1 MTYSFVSFLALILNF
16 IINRGILFNK
26 NILDSKNNEEK
37 KNLYSYKLFLISATC
52 YFISDIGWGILYN
65 YHEVDSI
72 FPWLYIDCLMYFFFM
87 FLTMLTWMHCVVTYL
102 ASKKRK
108 NRFLYYSALFIFV
121 LGIIYLLINYF
132 YPFIFSF
139 NNKHEYIMEPGRHIA
154 FILQICLYFAALIY
168 MIYIA
173 RLTSGAEKVRYLAF
187 GTTCLVMELFLVLQ
201 ILEPLY
207 PTYAAGLIISIC
219 VVHSFVEAGEKK
231 EKEIYDHIAS
241 GLAEDYDAMYY
252 IKIDTGEFREFAK
265 SKTYEA
271 MNVPLKGKDFYEE
284 TKVNIDTFV
293 HPDDRDFA
301 KSIHTKAA
309 MLKSLEGRK
318 SFSYKYRLL
327 IDGQSRF
334 FRFTL
339 MRAYDNKHFVLY
351 EKDIEDEIVAEN
363 NRKEAQ
369 KSYATFT
376 QIAESLASN
385 YDILYYVNIENSNY
399 ISYECKNIYGRLD
412 MKYSGEDFFGD
423 SILDI
428 KKIVYKADRDMVLG
442 YIDKDYII
450 SSLSERKMTS
460 IDYRIVTPDS
470 VHYVRMTIHKTNDCI
485 HYIVGIVN
493 IDDEVQKEREH
504 LKALSNEKELARRDE
519 LTGVKNKTA
528 YKELEKT
535 VQENIDKGLDY
546 LPFGLIVCDANN
558 LKRVNDTEGHNAGD
572 EYIKQSAKVLCD
584 IFAHSPVFRIGG
596 DEFAVFLRG
605 DDYTNRAELM
615 KKLRSKILDNVKT
628 GSGPVLASGMSE
640 YIPSSDN
647 LISDVFE
654 RADREMYEDKKRLKE

>member
-1 MTYSFVSFLALILNF
+1 MTYSFISLLALILNF
-16 IINRGILFNK
+16 IINRGILFRK
-26 NILDSKNNEEK
+26 SVLQSKNDDEK
-37 KNLYSYKLFLISATC
+37 NTFFSYRLFLIATNC

-72 FPWLYIDCLMYFFFM
+72 FYLLYIDCLLYFFFM
-87 FLTMLTWMHCVVTYL
+87 FLTMLTWMRCVVTYM

-108 NRFLYYSALFIFV
+108 SRFLYHSALFIFV

-173 RLTSGAEKVRYLAF
+173 RLTSGAEKVRYLAL

-241 GLAEDYDAMYY
+241 GLAKDYDAMYY
-252 IKIDTGEFREFAK
+252 IRIDTGEFREFVK
-265 SKTYEA
+265 SQRYEA
-271 MNVPLKGKDFYEE
+271 MNVPVVGKDFYSE
-284 TKVNIDTFV
+284 TEVNVDKFV
-293 HPDDRDFA
+293 HPDDREFA
-301 KSIHTKAA
+301 KSIHKKDA

-318 SFSYKYRLL
+318 SFSYKYRLM

-334 FRFTL
+334 FLFTL
-339 MRAYDNKHFVLY
+339 MRAHDNKHFVLY

-363 NRKEAQ
+363 IRKETQ

-460 IDYRIVTPDS
+460 IDYRIVAPDS
-470 VHYVRMTIHKTNDCI
+470 VHYVRMTTHKTNDGI
-485 HYIVGIVN
+485 HYIFGIVN
-493 IDDEVQKEREH
+493 IDDEVKREREH

-528 YKELEKT
+528 YKELEKS
-535 VQENIDKGLDY
+535 VQENINKGLDY
-546 LPFGLIVCDANN
+546 LPFGLVVCDANN
-558 LKRVNDTEGHNAGD
+558 LKLVNDTEGHNAGD
-572 EYIKQSAKVLCD
+572 EYIKQTAKVLCD

-596 DEFAVFLRG
+596 DEFTVFLRG

-615 KKLRSKILDNVKT
+615 KKLRSKILDNAKT
-628 GSGPVLASGMSE
+628 GSGPILASGMSE
-640 YIPSSDN
+640 YIPASDN

>member
-1 MTYSFVSFLALILNF
+1 
-16 IINRGILFNK
+16 
-26 NILDSKNNEEK
+26 
-37 KNLYSYKLFLISATC
+37 
-52 YFISDIGWGILYN
+52 
-65 YHEVDSI
+65 
-72 FPWLYIDCLMYFFFM
+72 
-87 FLTMLTWMHCVVTYL
+87 
-102 ASKKRK
+102 
-108 NRFLYYSALFIFV
+108 
-121 LGIIYLLINYF
+121 
-132 YPFIFSF
+132 
-139 NNKHEYIMEPGRHIA
+139 
-154 FILQICLYFAALIY
+154 
-168 MIYIA
+168 
-173 RLTSGAEKVRYLAF
+173 
-187 GTTCLVMELFLVLQ
+187 
-201 ILEPLY
+201 
-207 PTYAAGLIISIC
+207 
-219 VVHSFVEAGEKK
+219 VHSFVEAGEKK

-241 GLAEDYDAMYY
+241 GLAKDYDAVYY
-252 IKIDTGEFREFAK
+252 IRIDTGEFREFAK
-265 SKTYEA
+265 SQRYEA
-271 MNVPLKGKDFYEE
+271 MNVPVVGKDFYSE
-284 TKVNIDTFV
+284 TEVNVDKFV
-293 HPDDRDFA
+293 HPDDREFA
-301 KSIHTKAA
+301 KSIHKKDA

-318 SFSYKYRLL
+318 SFSYKYRLM

-334 FRFTL
+334 FLFTL

-363 NRKEAQ
+363 IRKETQ

-423 SILDI
+423 SILDS

-460 IDYRIVTPDS
+460 IDYRIVAPDS
-470 VHYVRMTIHKTNDCI
+470 VHYVRMTTHKTNDGI
-485 HYIVGIVN
+485 HYIIGIVN
-493 IDDEVQKEREH
+493 IDDEVKREREL
-504 LKALSNEKELARRDE
+504 LKALTNEKELARRDE

-528 YKELEKT
+528 YKELEKS

-546 LPFGLIVCDANN
+546 LPFGLVVCDANN
-558 LKRVNDTEGHNAGD
+558 LKRINDTEGHNVGD

-596 DEFAVFLRG
+596 DEFTVFLRG

-640 YIPSSDN
+640 YIPASDN

>member
-1 MTYSFVSFLALILNF
+1 MTYSFVSLLALILNF

-37 KNLYSYKLFLISATC
+37 KNLNSYKLFLISATC

-72 FPWLYIDCLMYFFFM
+72 FPLLYIDCLMYFFFM
-87 FLTMLTWMHCVVTYL
+87 FLTMLTWMRCVVTYL
-102 ASKKRK
+102 SERK
-108 NRFLYYSALFIFV
+108 QGNRLLYYSSILIFI
-121 LGIIYLLINYF
+121 LGIIYLLVNF
-132 YPFIFSF
+132 FHPFIFSF

-173 RLTSGAEKVRYLAF
+173 RLTSGVEKVRYLAL
-187 GTTCLVMELFLVLQ
+187 GTTCLVMEIFLALQ

-207 PTYAAGLIISIC
+207 PTYGAGLIIGIC

-252 IKIDTGEFREFAK
+252 IKIDTGEFMEFSK
-265 SKTYEA
+265 SQRYEA
-271 MNVPLKGKDFYEE
+271 MNVPVIGKDFYEE
-284 TKVNIDTFV
+284 TKVNIDTYV

-334 FRFTL
+334 FLFTL

-363 NRKEAQ
+363 IRKETQ

-376 QIAESLASN
+376 QIAESLAAN
-385 YDILYYVNIENSNY
+385 YDVLYYINIENSNY
-399 ISYECKNIYGRLD
+399 ISYECKNIYGKLD

-428 KKIVYKADRDMVLG
+428 KKIVYKTDRDMVLG

-450 SSLSERKMTS
+450 SSHSERKMTS
-460 IDYRIVTPDS
+460 IDYRIVAPDS
-470 VHYVRMTIHKTNDCI
+470 VHYVRMTTHKTNDGI

-493 IDDEVQKEREH
+493 IDDEVKREREH
-504 LKALSNEKELARRDE
+504 LKALTNEKELARRDE

-528 YKELEKT
+528 YKELEKS

-558 LKRVNDTEGHNAGD
+558 LKQVNDTEGHNAGD
-572 EYIKQSAKVLCD
+572 EYIKQSAKILCD

-596 DEFAVFLRG
+596 DEFTVFLRG

-615 KKLRSKILDNVKT
+615 KKLRSKILDNAKT

-640 YIPSSDN
+640 YIPASDN
-647 LISDVFE
+647 LISDIFE

>member
-1 MTYSFVSFLALILNF
+1 MAL
-16 IINRGILFNK
+16 
-26 NILDSKNNEEK
+26 
-37 KNLYSYKLFLISATC
+37 
-52 YFISDIGWGILYN
+52 
-65 YHEVDSI
+65 
-72 FPWLYIDCLMYFFFM
+72 
-87 FLTMLTWMHCVVTYL
+87 
-102 ASKKRK
+102 
-108 NRFLYYSALFIFV
+108 
-121 LGIIYLLINYF
+121 
-132 YPFIFSF
+132 
-139 NNKHEYIMEPGRHIA
+139 
-154 FILQICLYFAALIY
+154 
-168 MIYIA
+168 
-173 RLTSGAEKVRYLAF
+173 

-201 ILEPLY
+201 ILNPLY

-219 VVHSFVEAGEKK
+219 VVQSFVEAGEKK

-241 GLAEDYDAMYY
+241 GLAKDYDAMYY
-252 IKIDTGEFREFAK
+252 IRIDTGEFREFAK
-265 SKTYEA
+265 SQRYEA
-271 MNVPLKGKDFYEE
+271 MNVPVVGKDFYSE
-284 TKVNIDTFV
+284 TEVNVDKFV
-293 HPDDRDFA
+293 HPDDREFA
-301 KSIHTKAA
+301 KSIHKKDA

-318 SFSYKYRLL
+318 SFSYKYRLM

-334 FRFTL
+334 FLFTL

-363 NRKEAQ
+363 IRKETQ

-428 KKIVYKADRDMVLG
+428 KKIIYKADRDMVFG

-460 IDYRIVTPDS
+460 IDYRIVAPDS
-470 VHYVRMTIHKTNDCI
+470 VHYVRMTTHKTNDGI
-485 HYIVGIVN
+485 HYIFGIVN
-493 IDDEVQKEREH
+493 IDDEVKREREH

-528 YKELEKT
+528 YKELEKS

-546 LPFGLIVCDANN
+546 LPFGLVVCDANN
-558 LKRVNDTEGHNAGD
+558 LKQINDTEGHNAGD

-596 DEFAVFLRG
+596 DEFTVFLRG

-615 KKLRSKILDNVKT
+615 KKLRSKILDNAKT
-628 GSGPVLASGMSE
+628 GSGPILASGMSE
-640 YIPSSDN
+640 YIPASDN